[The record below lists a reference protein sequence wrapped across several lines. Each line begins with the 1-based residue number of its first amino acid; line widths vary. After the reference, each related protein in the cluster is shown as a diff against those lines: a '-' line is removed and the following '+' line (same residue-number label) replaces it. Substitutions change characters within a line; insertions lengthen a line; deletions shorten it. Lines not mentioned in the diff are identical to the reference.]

1 MAANTE
7 VNMLKFV
14 VYNARKAGELVFK
27 LLLLCALAGHAA
39 AEIID
44 DISLRTDANGEIDA
58 IIKFTVPVHYVRH
71 FPVRKSLDLEIYFN
85 IIGGVPPDEWQN
97 YWSHVSPPSDHVL
110 GFTITTRDL
119 NTGPRIEVHFKHP
132 SEFSVRPGNTDRSI
146 VLHIKPEQVQKKKED
161 KPELDKPAAAAPPA
175 VVPIQPPAAAIPPG
189 LPAAS
194 PQTAPA
200 RLDGKDGFP
209 AFPRIEQVA
218 PEVLTAQPAEQLTL
232 AEGIKRANDQA
243 AVWMAKGR
251 DALLAREVFAAI
263 EAFNN
268 VLKLPPNKYSPDAQI
283 WIGIARERSGQ
294 PAKAIIEY
302 ELYLKLYPD
311 GAEARWV
318 NERMSNLKKTQ
329 PSLTTATPYVAPVE
343 TKKTEWTTKEYGSL
357 SMYYYHGASQTDT
370 VATIGNVQ
378 TPSRLTLVDQ
388 SSLISNVNMT
398 VRSYNSTYD
407 TRFVFQDFYA
417 ASFLPGHEDRNRLNA
432 VYYELKS
439 RVDNYSAR
447 VGRQSATGGGVLGR
461 FDGISAGYGFLP
473 DWRVNVVTGRL
484 SDPTPEARPTFLSA
498 GLDFGVNSPLGGS
511 VYLINQKAE
520 GFAERKAT
528 GANLRFFEPGMTAL
542 LMLDYDLQFDK
553 LNIFTLQET
562 WSLGPS
568 TDYNILVD
576 HRRTPSLSVRNAVT
590 GTTATVNSLRQNG
603 WTQDDLLML
612 AKKRT
617 ATSNLVLLGVT
628 KRIEEKW
635 QIGTDFF
642 ASNTSGMPAS
652 GTLIPDGTTGLE
664 GYLPAT
670 EPSGTA
676 WTVNGRVSGSDVISN
691 RDTSVCSV
699 SYSRAPTVEGKTL
712 LLYNHAYMS
721 DLWMLDTTLRFAW
734 QTDNAGGKVNTTA
747 PVLKVGY
754 RIRNNLAL
762 EAERGIDWTS
772 ATPAALPG
780 SKTTR
785 HYFSFGF
792 RVDF

>member
-1 MAANTE
+1 MGLLIPKSTMPN
-7 VNMLKFV
+7 LIIYK
-14 VYNARKAGELVFK
+14 ARKAGGLVFK

-58 IIKFTVPVHYVRH
+58 IIKFTVPVQYLRH

-85 IIGGVPPDEWQN
+85 ILGSVPRDEWQN
-97 YWSHVSPPSDHVL
+97 YLSHISPPSDHIR
-110 GFTITTRDL
+110 GFTVTTRDL
-119 NTGPRIEVHFKHP
+119 NTGPRIEVHFKRP
-132 SEFSVRPGNTDRSI
+132 AEFSVRPGSTDRSI
-146 VLHIKPEQVQKKKED
+146 VLHVKPD
-161 KPELDKPAAAAPPA
+161 MAAKPAA
-175 VVPIQPPAAAIPPG
+175 VS
-189 LPAAS
+189 PAAS
-194 PQTAPA
+194 PPPRPA
-200 RLDGKDGFP
+200 QLDGKDGFP
-209 AFPRIEQVA
+209 AFPGIEQVA
-218 PEVLTAQPAEQLTL
+218 PEVLTGRPAEPLTL

-251 DALLAREVFAAI
+251 DALVAREMFAAI

-268 VLKLPPNKYSPDAQI
+268 VLKLPPNKYSPDAQL

-294 PAKAIIEY
+294 PAKAILEY
-302 ELYLKLYPD
+302 ELYLKLHPD
-311 GAEARWV
+311 GAQVRWV
-318 NERMSNLKKTQ
+318 NQRLDNLKKTQ
-329 PSLTTATPYVAPVE
+329 PPLTTAMPYVAPVE
-343 TKKTEWTTKEYGSL
+343 AQRTEWINTEYGSL

-398 VRSYNSTYD
+398 VRSYNNRYD

-417 ASFLPGHEDRNRLNA
+417 ASFLPGQHDRNRLNA
-432 VYYELKS
+432 LYYELKS

-447 VGRQSATGGGVLGR
+447 IGRQSATGGGVLGR

-473 DWRVNVVTGRL
+473 DWRVNVVTGSL
-484 SDPTPEARPTFLSA
+484 SDPTPEARPIFFSA
-498 GLDFGVNSPLGGS
+498 GLDFGVNSPFGGN

-520 GFAERKAT
+520 GIAERKAT
-528 GANLRFFEPGMTAL
+528 GGNLRFFEQGMTAL
-542 LMLDYDLQFDK
+542 LMLDYDLQFEK

-576 HRRTPSLSVRNAVT
+576 HRRSPSLSVRNAVT
-590 GTTATVNSLRQNG
+590 GTTATVSSLRQNG
-603 WTQDDLLML
+603 WTQDDLLTL
-612 AKKRT
+612 AKSRT
-617 ATSNLVLLGVT
+617 ATSNLILLGVT

-635 QIGTDFF
+635 QIGTDIV

-652 GTLIPDGTTGLE
+652 GTLIPDGTTGVE

-670 EPSGTA
+670 APSGNA

-691 RDTSVCSV
+691 RDTSMCGL
-699 SYSRAPTVEGKTL
+699 SYSRSPTLEGKTL

-721 DLWMLDTTLRFAW
+721 DLWTLDTTLRFAW
-734 QTDNAGGKVNTTA
+734 QTDNSGGKVSATA

-772 ATPAALPG
+772 VTPAASPG

-792 RVDF
+792 RLDF